1 MPVPSHSPLV
11 LGRLCVHARDL
22 LEVDEAAVFVR
33 DHAGGGELT
42 ALASAGMA
50 GVVGR
55 SFPAAGGLGGM
66 AMPSGQRLYVPDG
79 ERFEWRRATA
89 SAPVAAGG
97 ELEGALTV
105 GMRSQALRLGVREL
119 ELLGRLAGLVGS
131 SLRHGELRGGGRQE
145 GAIRKL
151 AAELELAD
159 PQTARHSDEVTR
171 LAVRVG
177 AALGL
182 SGVELLELEVGSR
195 LHDVGK
201 LRVPPA
207 ILRKAGRLTDTE
219 RDVMRQHALWGA
231 EMVGEVPGLEAV
243 ALVVRFHHERYDGH
257 GYPDGLAGERIPLVS
272 RVLAACDAYGAMT
285 SDRPYRR
292 ARGPAAALR
301 ELRRCA
307 GAQFDPRVSA
317 EFERCLLAQDL
328 DHKPL
333 RPPAVELGVEDL
345 LPRA

>member
-1 MPVPSHSPLV
+1 MPLPSHSPLL
-11 LGRLCVHARDL
+11 LGRLCVHTRDL
-22 LEVDEAAVFVR
+22 LDVDEAAVFAR
-33 DHAGGGELT
+33 DHASGGDLI

-55 SFPAAGGLGGM
+55 SFPAAGGLAGM
-66 AMPSGQRLYVPDG
+66 AMSSGQPLYVPDG
-79 ERFEWRRATA
+79 EHLERRRATA

-97 ELEGALTV
+97 EVEGALTV
-105 GMRSQALRLGVREL
+105 GMRSRALRLGVREL

-131 SLRHGELRGGGRQE
+131 SLRHGELRGDRQLR
-145 GAIRKL
+145 AIRML
-151 AAELELAD
+151 VAELELAD

-182 SGVELLELEVGSR
+182 SGLELLELELGSR

-207 ILRKAGRLTDTE
+207 ILRKAGRLTASE
-219 RDVMRQHALWGA
+219 REVMRQHALWGS
-231 EMVGEVPGLEAV
+231 EMVGEIPGLEAV

-292 ARGPAAALR
+292 ALGPAAALR

-307 GAQFDPRVSA
+307 GTQFDPRVSA
-317 EFERCLLAQDL
+317 ELERCSLAQDL
-328 DHKPL
+328 DHEPL
-333 RPPAVELGVEDL
+333 RSASVEFGVEDL